1 MHDEWR
7 NLLLVSGYCLKE
19 AVQAESHGVCG
30 ALCPVKYART
40 TLFNKHT
47 IKTIIHYDPSC
58 QTAGFI
64 NVLDVLWPLS
74 PTEQREQRDVVGYSH
89 EIMK

>member
-1 MHDEWR
+1 MCGT
-7 NLLLVSGYCLKE
+7 LCL
-19 AVQAESHGVCG
+19 
-30 ALCPVKYART
+30 VKYART

-47 IKTIIHYDPSC
+47 MKTIIHYNPSC

-74 PTEQREQRDVVGYSH
+74 PTEQKEHGDVLGYNH